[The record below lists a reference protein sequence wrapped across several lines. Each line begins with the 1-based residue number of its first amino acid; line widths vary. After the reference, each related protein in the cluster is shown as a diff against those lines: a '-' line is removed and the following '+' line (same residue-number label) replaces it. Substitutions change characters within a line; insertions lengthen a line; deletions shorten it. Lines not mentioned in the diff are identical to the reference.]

1 MSYTSIPCSNLT
13 KLLYY
18 IKQAII
24 QLKKYNDALMCNLT
38 SIKEAI
44 SRSVLDGERLIENID
59 RCKTDFKNQTCDN
72 LYIRQLYGNCLNN
85 LATNPNIQTLTD
97 FMIII
102 IENIQLTFI
111 ECRAEFDIFFEKH
124 LMDKNSSDAVLD
136 DLQADVL
143 PKFDGRLD
151 KIFYDIR
158 MHDVVFNRLYWSF
171 EEHQHV
177 LKRFYSNFQYLYFTL
192 LGVLSCIGITSEKT
206 VDPDRENYNSIYIR
220 EDAFTEDM
228 NINDYIINHY
238 TSEPVIMDY
247 NRYNSHITGTSESS
261 YDEDE
266 C

>member
-13 KLLYY
+13 KLLYC

-24 QLKKYNDALMCNLT
+24 QLRKYHDKIMCNPVD
-38 SIKEAI
+38 IKEAI

-59 RCKTDFKNQTCDN
+59 RCKNDVKNQTCDN
-72 LYIRQLYGNCLNN
+72 ICIRQLYNNCLNN
-85 LATNPNIQTLTD
+85 LANNPNIQILND
-97 FMIII
+97 VMIIV

-111 ECRAEFDIFFEKH
+111 ECRAEFDLFFEKH
-124 LMDKNSSDAVLD
+124 LMKMNSSDAMLD
-136 DLQADVL
+136 DLQVNVL
-143 PKFDGRLD
+143 SKFDGYLD
-151 KIFYDIR
+151 KLFYDIR
-158 MHDVVFNRLYWSF
+158 MHDVMFNRLYWSF

-192 LGVLSCIGITSEKT
+192 LGVLSCIGVTSEKP
-206 VDPDRENYNSIYIR
+206 VDPDRENYNSIYVR

-228 NINDYIINHY
+228 NINDYIIHHY
-238 TSEPVIMDY
+238 ESEPVIMDY

-261 YDEDE
+261 YDEDD